1 MIIKGL
7 FKTTNDMFSNDIF
20 GDIFSDD
27 TSDGQHTIEPES
39 LAEIHKAVYTF
50 LGEQSWSG
58 CVGDDGMTI
67 TRDFATVFV
76 TSDIHT
82 DLLKF
87 IQMLLSAGIVKCD
100 DFEINTTNDV
110 YKHVWRIE
118 WAADNTLLVI
128 TGDLVDGRRASGG
141 QVTDPQGSYEMLL
154 HILLFNLRIS
164 ARQKDSD
171 LLFTIGNHDFR
182 SVLLPDHTKE
192 WRTYTSE
199 EHLKFAPSTS
209 DRYKKPMDRRADML
223 APFYLC
229 SPYLMLRLGS
239 ALFTHGGFMQE
250 LGKGDC
256 VYRLALHA
264 QGEINAV
271 MKRGSESC
279 LGGVRD
285 ALRRYKEV
293 LREKDCVNITDAR
306 GYVRNLQEDV
316 CKDAATTSLKDMG
329 VELVVVG
336 HCVTHY
342 NDFLTKEPECKSEII
357 DGTRDSK
364 VGCVAEYECEDGPRI
379 VLVDVGLSEC
389 FRGKS
394 HDKEANANRQTEM
407 LKMKLGHKSNGHVA
421 KRAVPAMDKNMWY
434 VLSIYRTTKPR
445 AFSSHV

>member
-1 MIIKGL
+1 MIPKGY
-7 FKTTNDMFSNDIF
+7 FKATD
-20 GDIFSDD
+20 DIFSEHPDR
-27 TSDGQHTIEPES
+27 HTITPES
-39 LAEIHKAVYTF
+39 LAEIHKAVYAF
-50 LGEQSWSG
+50 LEEQSWSG

-67 TRDFATVFV
+67 KRDFGTVFV

-87 IQMLLSAGIVKCD
+87 IQMLLSAGLVKCD
-100 DFEINTTNDV
+100 NFEINTTSDV

-118 WAADNTLLVI
+118 WVAENTLLVI

-171 LLFTIGNHDFR
+171 ILFTIGNHDIR
-182 SVLLPDHTKE
+182 SVLLPEHTKE

-199 EHLKFAPSTS
+199 EHLQFAPSTG

-239 ALFTHGGFMQE
+239 ALFTHGGLMHE
-250 LGKGDC
+250 TGKGDC
-256 VYRLALHA
+256 VYRLALQA
-264 QGEINAV
+264 QGEINAA
-271 MKRGSESC
+271 MKRGESESC
-279 LGGVRD
+279 LGGVRG
-285 ALRRYKEV
+285 ALRRY
-293 LREKDCVNITDAR
+293 REALTEKKCVHITEAR
-306 GYVRNLQEDV
+306 GYAESKKESV
-316 CKDAATTSLKDMG
+316 CKDPATTSLKDMG

-336 HCVTHY
+336 HCVTHHY
-342 NDFLTKEPECKSEII
+342 PHLAEEHECKSKVI
-357 DGTRDSK
+357 DGEKDSE

-394 HDKEANANRQTEM
+394 RDAKANANRQTEM
-407 LKMKLGHKSNGHVA
+407 LKMELGHESNGNVA
-421 KRAVPAMDKNMWY
+421 KRAVAAFAEKMWY
-434 VLSIYRTTKPR
+434 VLSIYRATKPR